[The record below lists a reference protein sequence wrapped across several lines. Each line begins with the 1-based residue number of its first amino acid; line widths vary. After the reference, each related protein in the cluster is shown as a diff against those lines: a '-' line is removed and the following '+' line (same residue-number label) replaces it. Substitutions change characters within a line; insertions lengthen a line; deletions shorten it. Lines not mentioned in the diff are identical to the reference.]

1 MSDSDSLSAGVRV
14 FMTEEEALWYEFE
27 HGVSQQ
33 GSSSE
38 GNPCAGIP
46 SARILSEAGAGPS
59 GRMTEDVDSDGDEVD
74 SEETQILAT
83 ATDAES
89 DMESYPTEGMLLKNL
104 KSAVVPEDVML

>member
-1 MSDSDSLSAGVRV
+1 MRDCQGEVNSSGSRVILGGIMSDSDSLLAGVRV

-46 SARILSEAGAGPS
+46 SARVLSEAGAGPS
-59 GRMTEDVDSDGDEVD
+59 GRVT
-74 SEETQILAT
+74 
-83 ATDAES
+83 
-89 DMESYPTEGMLLKNL
+89 
-104 KSAVVPEDVML
+104 